1 MSVEIA
7 PPPPPKRKI
16 RKGPG
21 ARLRDA
27 LLALMDQHG
36 QIEHH
41 HEHAWASITFAG
53 TRHTLRIGFD
63 GEDAVTAG
71 EDFVTILPEHEFAL
85 AGQLV
90 AEATVTAVE
99 HSLLPHPR
107 MLVECELLLLEDA

>member
-7 PPPPPKRKI
+7 PPPPPKRKV

-21 ARLRDA
+21 ARLRNA

-41 HEHAWASITFAG
+41 RERAWASITFAG
-53 TRHTLRIGFD
+53 TRHTLRISFN
-63 GEDAVTAG
+63 GEGAVTAG
-71 EDFVTILPEHEFAL
+71 EDFVAILPEHEFAL

-90 AEATVTAVE
+90 ADATVTTVE
-99 HSLLPHPR
+99 HSLLPNPH
-107 MLVECELLLLEDA
+107 MVVECELLLLEDA